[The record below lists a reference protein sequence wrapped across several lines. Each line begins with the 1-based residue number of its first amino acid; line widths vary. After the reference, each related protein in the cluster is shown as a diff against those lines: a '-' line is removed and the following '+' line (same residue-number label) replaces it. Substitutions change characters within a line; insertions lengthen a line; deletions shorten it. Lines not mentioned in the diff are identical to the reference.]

1 MDRDLRFKVKF
12 HALPL
17 FRTHK
22 VMLESDVRQIAKV
35 EENTMDEPHAR
46 KIARVVLTKGEDKNR
61 IKKIRCAKLSAH
73 NINPRV

>member
-22 VMLESDVRQIAKV
+22 VMLESDVRLKKV
-35 EENTMDEPHAR
+35 LLETLLLGDR
-46 KIARVVLTKGEDKNR
+46 FEDKHGLA
-61 IKKIRCAKLSAH
+61 IEG
-73 NINPRV
+73 